1 MDTSFTQG
9 LRLDGKVALITGAA
23 AGIGQAVAG
32 LFAAQGARL
41 ALLDRSESV
50 AAATADLGSQHL
62 GLVCDVRDTRQ
73 IQQAVARAKLQFGRI
88 DVLVNNAGVALLDE
102 ADQVNEADWDQTMA
116 INLKAP
122 FFIAQAVARI
132 MAGQGSGRIVNL
144 ASQAAV
150 IALPRHAA
158 YCASKAA
165 IVSLTQVLALEWA
178 ARGITVN
185 AISPTVVE
193 TALGKKAWAGPVGEA
208 MKQKIPTGRF
218 ARPDE
223 IAAAALYL
231 ASDHAGMINGAN
243 LVIDGGYSIQ

>member
-1 MDTSFTQG
+1 MNKPFDQG
-9 LRLDGKVALITGAA
+9 LRLDGKVALITGGA
-23 AGIGQAVAG
+23 AGIGLAVAE

-50 AAATADLGSQHL
+50 IGAAKELGPQHL
-62 GLVCDVRDTRQ
+62 GLVCDVRDTSEIRQ
-73 IQQAVARAKLQFGRI
+73 AISRVESQFGRI

-102 ADQVNEADWDQTMA
+102 ADQVKEDDWDLTMA

-122 FFIAQAVARI
+122 FFIAQAVAPI
-132 MAGQGSGRIVNL
+132 MAKQGVGRIVNL

-150 IALPRHAA
+150 IGLPRHAA

-165 IVSLTQVLALEWA
+165 IVSLTQVLAIEWA

-193 TALGKKAWAGPVGEA
+193 TELGKKAWAGPVGEA

-218 ARPDE
+218 AQPAE

-231 ASDHAGMINGAN
+231 ASEHAGMINGAN
-243 LVIDGGYSIQ
+243 LVIDGGYTIQ

>member
-1 MDTSFTQG
+1 MNNPFIQG
-9 LRLDGKVALITGAA
+9 LRLDGKVALITGGA
-23 AGIGQAVAG
+23 AGIGLAVAE

-41 ALLDRSESV
+41 ALLDRSETVSSI
-50 AAATADLGSQHL
+50 AGQLGPGHL
-62 GLVCDVRDTRQ
+62 GLVCDVRDTQQ
-73 IQQAVARAKLQFGRI
+73 IQSAVGQFEAHFGRI

-102 ADQVNEADWDQTMA
+102 ADQVKETDWDLTMA

-122 FFIAQAVARI
+122 FFIAQAVAPI
-132 MAGQGSGRIVNL
+132 MGKRAGGRIINL

-165 IVSLTQVLALEWA
+165 IVSLTQVLAVEWA

-193 TALGKKAWAGPVGEA
+193 TELGKKAWAGAVGEA

-218 ARPDE
+218 ALPAE

-243 LVIDGGYSIQ
+243 LVIDGGYTVQ